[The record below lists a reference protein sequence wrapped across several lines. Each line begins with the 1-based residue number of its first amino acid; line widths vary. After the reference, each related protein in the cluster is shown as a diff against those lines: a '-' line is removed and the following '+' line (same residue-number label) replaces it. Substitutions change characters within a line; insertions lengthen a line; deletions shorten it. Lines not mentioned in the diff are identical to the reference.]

1 MSEILNTNISLKEN
15 IKLLFSNLRYNES
28 THLGLGDIR
37 LTIGLSF
44 THPLSGRVKL
54 ICTQHWA
61 GLRRERKGKAETQVR
76 GGRR

>member
-37 LTIGLSF
+37 LTIGLQDRIIRMIDEYEQSNNKQTEEQNEESTNRF
-44 THPLSGRVKL
+44 
-54 ICTQHWA
+54 I
-61 GLRRERKGKAETQVR
+61 
-76 GGRR
+76 

>member
-37 LTIGLSF
+37 LTIGLQDRIIRMIDEYEQNNNKQTEELNEESTTRF
-44 THPLSGRVKL
+44 
-54 ICTQHWA
+54 I
-61 GLRRERKGKAETQVR
+61 
-76 GGRR
+76 

>member
-37 LTIGLSF
+37 LTIGLQDRIIRMIDEYEQSNNKQTEEQNEESPTRF
-44 THPLSGRVKL
+44 
-54 ICTQHWA
+54 I
-61 GLRRERKGKAETQVR
+61 
-76 GGRR
+76 